1 MSGHAE
7 KQNVTTLQNAR
18 LGNTDVFKMKL
29 LCQFWGKG
37 KLQKQFICRL

>member
-7 KQNVTTLQNAR
+7 KQNVTTLKNAS
-18 LGNTDVFKMKL
+18 LGNTDVFKMRL

-37 KLQKQFICRL
+37 KLQKQFIYCL